1 MDCGRVWTAIGTQPG
16 VGAKHEWFY
25 APKPLSPR

>member
-1 MDCGRVWTAIGTQPG
+1 MDCGRVWTAIPTLR
-16 VGAKHEWFY
+16 AKHEWFY